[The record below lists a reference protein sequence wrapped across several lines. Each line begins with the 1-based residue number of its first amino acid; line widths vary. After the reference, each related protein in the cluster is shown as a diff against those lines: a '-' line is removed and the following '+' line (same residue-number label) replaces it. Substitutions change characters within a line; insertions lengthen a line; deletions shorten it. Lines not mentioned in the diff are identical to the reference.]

1 MKENYSEQ
9 LRDVIEYSREEAGR
23 LQNSYIG
30 PEHLMLGIIREGEC
44 HAYQIL
50 EGLHINPFTL
60 KRLIEQEIKNTVDM
74 DYSSQEIT
82 VSKSTQKV
90 LQESISESVM
100 LHSNKIGTE
109 HLLLAILK
117 EENIASRFLN
127 DSGVTYEMVLEEIK
141 SNRGDGSSLFQDL
154 QEQEIEDGFTDDDED
169 EDDEDDFQK
178 GRSAQHSSCLS
189 LIHI

>member
-30 PEHLMLGIIREGEC
+30 PEHLILGIIREGKC
-44 HAYQIL
+44 RAYQIL
-50 EGLHINPFTL
+50 EGLHINPFML
-60 KRLIEQEIKNTVDM
+60 KKLIEQEIKNTFDM

-90 LQESISESVM
+90 LRESISESIM
-100 LHSNKIGTE
+100 LHNDCIGTE
-109 HLLLAILK
+109 HLLLALLK

-127 DSGVTYEMVLEEIK
+127 DSGVSYEMVLEAIK
-141 SNRGDGSSLFQDL
+141 S
-154 QEQEIEDGFTDDDED
+154 E
-169 EDDEDDFQK
+169 K
-178 GRSAQHSSCLS
+178 GEGESKDH
-189 LIHI
+189 